1 MGKFKAFINTNPVLS
16 ESSWSRIIQHVEGD
30 DDFAVISAY
39 RSSNTDDENLKQ
51 HAKLKD
57 EVRKLGFGYIEQSSG
72 YTYKD
77 ASTGESEVRQERSL
91 FIPKID
97 YKNAMLLGAKYNQ
110 ESILLKNKE
119 KGFVLIYTTS
129 GVKDDGTK
137 FKMGDVDIVFK
148 SKKDKDGKITFDPEV
163 LKYAYSSLLH
173 ANKSQKGKKYAFVV
187 ESICEGIIPTRTN
200 SVARRDNYISW
211 RDILK

>member
-1 MGKFKAFINTNPVLS
+1 MGQFKTFMNNTPVLS

-39 RSSNTDDENLKQ
+39 RSNNTDDKNLAQ
-51 HAKLKD
+51 HEKLKND
-57 EVRKLGFGYIEQSSG
+57 VRALGFGYIEQSSG

-77 ASTGESEVRQERSL
+77 KSSGKSEVREERSL

-110 ESILLKNKE
+110 ESILLKNKD

-129 GVKDDGTK
+129 GTKDDGSK
-137 FKMGDVDIVFK
+137 FSIGDVDMTFK
-148 SKKDKDGKITFDPEV
+148 SKKDKDGKITFDPEI
-163 LKYAYSSLLH
+163 LKYAYSSLLR

-200 SVARRDNYISW
+200 SIALRDNYLSW
-211 RDILK
+211 KNILQ

>member
-1 MGKFKAFINTNPVLS
+1 MGQFKAFMNNNSILS

-39 RSSNTDDENLKQ
+39 RSSNTDDKNLKQ
-51 HAKLKD
+51 HEELKKD
-57 EVRKLGFGYIEQSSG
+57 VRALGLGYIEQSSG

-77 ASTGESEVRQERSL
+77 EESGKSEVRKERSL

-110 ESILLKNKE
+110 ESILLKNKNM
-119 KGFVLIYTTS
+119 GFVLVYTT
-129 GVKDDGTK
+129 GGTKDDGTK
-137 FKMGDVDIVFK
+137 FKAGDIDIKFK
-148 SKKDKDGKITFDPEV
+148 SAKNKDGKITFDPEV
-163 LKYAYSSLLH
+163 LKYAYSSLLR

-200 SVARRDNYISW
+200 SIAHRDNYMSW
-211 RDILK
+211 RNILE

>member
-1 MGKFKAFINTNPVLS
+1 MGQFKTFMNNNPMLA

-39 RSSNTDDENLKQ
+39 HTSNTDDKNLEQ
-51 HAKLKD
+51 HNELKKD
-57 EVRKLGFGYIEQSSG
+57 VRNLGFGYIEQSSG

-77 ASTGESEVRQERSL
+77 AESGKSEVRQERSL

-97 YKNAMLLGAKYNQ
+97 YKNAMLLGAKYGQ
-110 ESILLKNKE
+110 ESILLKNKD

-129 GVKDDGTK
+129 GQKEDGSK
-137 FKMGDVDIVFK
+137 FTVGDVDMTFK
-148 SKKDKDGKITFDPEV
+148 SEKDGEGKITFDPEI
-163 LKYAYSSLLH
+163 LKYAYSSLIR
-173 ANKSQKGKKYAFVV
+173 ANKSQKGKKYAFTV
-187 ESICEGIIPTRTN
+187 ESISEGIIPTRTN
-200 SVARRDNYISW
+200 SIARRDNYMSW